1 MSAYDHKIESLG
13 FQGFVNTVFGR
24 VATRYDLMNDLMSA
38 GVHRLWKDAAINWLA
53 PSRSTAS
60 LLIDVAGGTGDI
72 TRRFLRAAGPGSKS
86 VICDISGEMME
97 EGERR
102 LADEHALGHV
112 RFVQANAES
121 LPFKENTSDFYTI
134 SFGIRNVPGIQSAL
148 NEAFRVLK
156 PGGRFLCLE
165 FSRVEVPFL
174 ELDLQYL
181 FGRRDPCSRPR
192 RRGRC
197 RALPLPRRQYSEV
210 PRAAPFRA
218 HDGNRR
224 IFARAVS
231 ELVGRHRRDAFWHQ
245 DLADFHVIPETPTPL
260 SGIVKGPASALE
272 KIPDSRKR
280 LPG

>member
-24 VATRYDLMNDLMSA
+24 VASRYDLMNDLMSG

-72 TRRFLRAAGPGSKS
+72 TRRFLRAAGPASKS
-86 VICDISGEMME
+86 IICDISGEMME

-174 ELDLQYL
+174 ELDLQYV
-181 FGRRDPCSRPR
+181 FGCGDPCSRPR
-192 RRGRC
+192 RRRGC
-197 RALPLPRRQYSEV
+197 RALPLPRRQYPEV

-218 HDGNRR
+218 HDGNGRV
-224 IFARAVS
+224 FARAVS
-231 ELVGRHRRDAFWHQ
+231 ESVGRHRRDAF
-245 DLADFHVIPETPTPL
+245 
-260 SGIVKGPASALE
+260 GY
-272 KIPDSRKR
+272 
-280 LPG
+280 